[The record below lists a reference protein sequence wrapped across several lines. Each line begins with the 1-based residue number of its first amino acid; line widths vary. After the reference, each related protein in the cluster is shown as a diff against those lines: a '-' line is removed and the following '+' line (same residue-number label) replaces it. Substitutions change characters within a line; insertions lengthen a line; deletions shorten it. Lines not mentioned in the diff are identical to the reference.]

1 MGAPSAAIGVR
12 KIRPLRL
19 PSRRNGDESNVG
31 QEHSS
36 GNNRYDVFNQQKKE
50 IKTETKKPSNT
61 QKRKEAAKKKATTR
75 RAKPTNTNSTPKRT
89 SVRPKRPIICRRLV
103 VNCRKNAKHTC
114 CKFQQEKKPDDK
126 EETTKAND
134 ENNQTDA
141 EVTTVETTEDIK
153 IVEVSNSPI
162 EETTKPVETTPE
174 IEVDQLE
181 VKKPVTPVLTNNIVK
196 QKLDENGH

>member
-1 MGAPSAAIGVR
+1 M
-12 KIRPLRL
+12 L
-19 PSRRNGDESNVG
+19 
-31 QEHSS
+31 Q
-36 GNNRYDVFNQQKKE
+36 
-50 IKTETKKPSNT
+50 
-61 QKRKEAAKKKATTR
+61 EAAKKKATTR
-75 RAKPTNTNSTPKRT
+75 RTKPTNTNSTPKRT

-103 VNCRKNAKHTC
+103 VNCRKVYSAQNWSYIIWCDQIFLQNYYEHKQCNLIISVTFQNAKHTC

-126 EETTKAND
+126 EDTTKAND
-134 ENNQTDA
+134 ENNETAA

-162 EETTKPVETTPE
+162 EETTKPVDTTPE

-196 QKLDENGH
+196 QKLDGKIA